1 MLAADKEVAMGFLDK
16 LLGRGK
22 DAAETTGDT
31 AKDMGGKA
39 VDATEDVGHKAEDVF
54 GEAKSHVTGDDEP
67 SEPPRA

>member
-1 MLAADKEVAMGFLDK
+1 MGFLDK

-22 DAAETTGDT
+22 DAADTVGDA

-39 VDATEDVGHKAEDVF
+39 ADAGDDVGQKAE
-54 GEAKSHVTGDDEP
+54 EAFDEPKSRVTGGDEP

>member
-1 MLAADKEVAMGFLDK
+1 MGFLDK

-39 VDATEDVGHKAEDVF
+39 ADTAGDAGQKAEDMF
-54 GEAKSHVTGDDEP
+54 DETKARVTGDDEP
-67 SEPPRA
+67 SEPPRAEGP

>member
-1 MLAADKEVAMGFLDK
+1 MGFLDK

-39 VDATEDVGHKAEDVF
+39 ADTAERRRTEG
-54 GEAKSHVTGDDEP
+54 GRHVRRDEG
-67 SEPPRA
+67 PRHR

>member
-39 VDATEDVGHKAEDVF
+39 GDVADDVGQKAEDMF
-54 GEAKSHVTGDDEP
+54 DETKARVTGDDEP
-67 SEPPRA
+67 REPTP